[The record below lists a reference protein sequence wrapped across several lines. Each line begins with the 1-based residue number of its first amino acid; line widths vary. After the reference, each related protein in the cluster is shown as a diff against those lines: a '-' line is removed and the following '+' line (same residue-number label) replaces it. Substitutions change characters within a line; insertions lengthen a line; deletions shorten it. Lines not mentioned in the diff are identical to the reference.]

1 MWLDEK
7 TYDEIAEV
15 TGLSRN
21 NVASRL
27 RRIKAKL
34 VEYGKE

>member
-1 MWLDEK
+1 MNDEK
-7 TYDEIAEV
+7 PYDEIAEI

-27 RRIKAKL
+27 RRIKESLAKSANS
-34 VEYGKE
+34 